1 MYLES
6 TQLAKI
12 GYLYLH
18 DGMWEGRR
26 ILPEGWAAT
35 STERQVDRV
44 NAQGWGY
51 GYQWWR
57 LDTAETDVWA
67 GLGFGGQ
74 YLLVLPQHDLIGV
87 VNSWNLFEPPQGKIL
102 DAFRDALIASA
113 GR

>member
-1 MYLES
+1 MGCGR
-6 TQLAKI
+6 T
-12 GYLYLH
+12 
-18 DGMWEGRR
+18 RR

-44 NAQGWGY
+44 NAAGWGY

-57 LDTAETDVWA
+57 LDTGETDVWA
-67 GLGFGGQ
+67 GIGFGGQ

-87 VNSWNLFEPPQGKIL
+87 VNAWNLFDRPQGKIL
-102 DAFRDALIASA
+102 NAFRDALIASA